1 MPRLHFKQMNARGP
15 DALELVLPRPT
26 AAPEGYTPV
35 TFVTEWLTLNCCE
48 DWACAAKT
56 QALHLRFAGR
66 ADLERAAARFL
77 TPQVVVS
84 LTGAPEP
91 GKRPKVRRRA
101 AA

>member
-1 MPRLHFKQMNARGP
+1 MPRLHFKQMSAQRP

-35 TFVTEWLTLNCCE
+35 TFLTEWLTLNCRD
-48 DWACAAKT
+48 DWACATKT
-56 QALHLRFAGR
+56 RALHVRFASR

-77 TPQVVVS
+77 TPPVVVS
-84 LTGAPEP
+84 LTGAPGP
-91 GKRPKVRRRA
+91 GKRSKVRRRA